1 MSSLPTI
8 KDVALLAGVSIGTV
22 DRVVHNR
29 GKVSERNRKAV
40 QNAIDALG
48 YRPSRIAS
56 ALVKRRNGLKIGVCI
71 PNVESEFWAE
81 AMEGVHRAE
90 EKLSPFGVTLVVDTN
105 RTYDFRDQK
114 ASILRLLSEGV
125 NALLLVPVQGKES
138 QLDELIPPEI
148 PYATVIEDIPD
159 SRRLFHV
166 GPNDCAMGT
175 LAGRLALLYSGPGL
189 QCVILAANCQ
199 FWGTQDRIRSFQEFL
214 AKHDPTA
221 KVLSTCE
228 IPIQS
233 ERIAYQSIYE
243 IAEQQM
249 ELHPEMNAFYV
260 TNGLT
265 QWAAAAVKNHK
276 KQGQIRVFGY
286 EHTEMT
292 DTFLRDGIISAT
304 ICQGPARQWYNAIYI
319 MNEVLAGERTI
330 ENPVFNA
337 ECRILI
343 EETIP
348 FMRAESFS
356 DTF

>member
-1 MSSLPTI
+1 MSSMPTI

-29 GKVSERNRKAV
+29 GKVSERNMKAV
-40 QNAIDALG
+40 QSAIDALE

-71 PNVESEFWAE
+71 PSVETEFWNEAMDGVRRAE
-81 AMEGVHRAE
+81 A
-90 EKLSPFGVTLVVDTN
+90 KLSPFGVSIVMETT

-114 ASILRLLSEGV
+114 ASILRLLAEGV
-125 NALLLVPVQGKES
+125 QALILVPVQGKES
-138 QLDELIPPEI
+138 QLDSLIPPEI

-166 GPNDCAMGT
+166 GPNDYAMGT
-175 LAGRLALLYSGPGL
+175 LAGRLATLYSGPGVK
-189 QCVILAANCQ
+189 CVILAANCQ
-199 FWGTQDRIRSFQEFL
+199 FWGTQDRIRSFREFL
-214 AKHDPTA
+214 SRHDPDA
-221 KVLSTCE
+221 EVLDVCE
-228 IPIQS
+228 IPIES

-249 ELHPEMNAFYV
+249 ALHPEMNAFYV

-265 QWAAAAVKNHK
+265 QWAAAAVKNNK
-276 KQGQIRVFGY
+276 KQGSIRVFGY

-292 DTFLRDGIISAT
+292 DTFMKEGIIAAT

-330 ENPVFNA
+330 DSPVFNA

-348 FMRAESFS
+348 FVRADSFS
-356 DTF
+356 DAF

>member
-1 MSSLPTI
+1 MSTLPTI

-29 GKVSERNRKAV
+29 GKVSARNMKAV
-40 QNAIDALG
+40 QSAIDALG

-56 ALVKRRNGLKIGVCI
+56 ALVKRRNGFKIGVCI

-90 EKLSPFGVTLVVDTN
+90 EKLSPFGVTLVIDTS

-114 ASILRLLSEGV
+114 ASILRLLSQGV
-125 NALLLVPVQGKES
+125 SALLLVPVQGKES

-166 GPNDCAMGT
+166 GPNDRAMGT
-175 LAGRLALLYSGPGL
+175 LAGRLATLYTGPGM

-199 FWGTQDRIRSFQEFL
+199 FWGTQDRIASFRDFL
-214 AKHDPTA
+214 AQHDPA
-221 KVLSTCE
+221 ARILDTCE

-243 IAEQQM
+243 IAQQQM
-249 ELHPEMNAFYV
+249 ELHPQMNAFYV

-265 QWAAAAVKNHK
+265 QWAAAAVKNNK
-276 KQGQIRVFGY
+276 KQGSIQVFGY

-292 DTFLRDGIISAT
+292 DTFLREQVISAT
-304 ICQGPARQWYNAIYI
+304 ICQCPARQWYNAIQI

-330 ENPVFNA
+330 DSPVFNT
-337 ECRILI
+337 ECHILI
-343 EETIP
+343 EETLP
-348 FMRAESFS
+348 FMQADSFS
-356 DTF
+356 ETF

>member
-1 MSSLPTI
+1 MASLPTI

-29 GKVSERNRKAV
+29 GKVSDRNMKAV
-40 QNAIDALG
+40 QSAIDALG

-71 PNVESEFWAE
+71 PNVESEFWSE
-81 AMEGVHRAE
+81 AMDGVHRAE
-90 EKLSPFGVTLVVDTN
+90 EKLSPFGVSLVLDTS
-105 RTYDFRDQK
+105 RTYDFKDQK
-114 ASILRLLSEGV
+114 ASIRRLLSEGV

-138 QLDELIPPEI
+138 QLDQLIPPEI

-166 GPNDCAMGT
+166 GPDNNAMGT

-189 QCVILAANCQ
+189 QCVILAANFQ
-199 FWGTQDRIRSFQEFL
+199 FGGTQDRIRSFRDFL
-214 AKHDPTA
+214 ARHDPTA
-221 KVLSTCE
+221 RILSICE

-243 IAEQQM
+243 IAQQQM
-249 ELHPEMNAFYV
+249 ELHPGMNAFYV

-265 QWAAAAVKNHK
+265 QWAAAAVKNNK
-276 KQGQIRVFGY
+276 RQGEIQVFGF

-292 DTFLRDGIISAT
+292 DTFLREGVIRAT
-304 ICQGPARQWYNAIYI
+304 ICQGPARQWYNAVYF
-319 MNEVLAGERTI
+319 MNEYLAGERII
-330 ENPVFNA
+330 ENPVFPA

-348 FMRAESFS
+348 FVHTDSFP
-356 DTF
+356 DAF